1 MYSYSFEFN
10 VEFTQF
16 CINSTFN
23 LTIRYNL
30 YPLIDKINQEVGKN
44 RCMTYVK
51 VNKLTICVLLVIS
64 NVKSGK
70 I

>member
-30 YPLIDKINQEVGKN
+30 YPLIDKINQEVGRN
-44 RCMTYVK
+44 RCMTH
-51 VNKLTICVLLVIS
+51 VNRLTIYVLLVIS

-70 I
+70 V